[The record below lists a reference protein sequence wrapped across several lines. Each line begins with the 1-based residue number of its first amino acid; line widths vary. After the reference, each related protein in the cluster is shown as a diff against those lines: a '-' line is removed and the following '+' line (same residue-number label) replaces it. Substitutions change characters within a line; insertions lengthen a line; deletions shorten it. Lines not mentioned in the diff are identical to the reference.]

1 MISGF
6 VFSEVGLLDVKVCFS
21 VIDAFVVAENC
32 LGFVL
37 LSVVVLVAVPDVGV
51 NVLVLT
57 VVFRGCIV
65 VGLTDSLIAVVFEI
79 DDVVLL
85 VVVVAAVVSLIVGGM
100 VDWVDEIVVEEEP
113 NVFFFVV
120 FLSAVCCEG
129 VVVPEVFVCLLIYLL
144 MLRILLYTLEYLR
157 KFCFPWVT

>member
-1 MISGF
+1 MG
-6 VFSEVGLLDVKVCFS
+6 V
-21 VIDAFVVAENC
+21 
-32 LGFVL
+32 VL

-113 NVFFFVV
+113 NVVFFVV

-129 VVVPEVFVCLLIYLL
+129 VVVPEVFVCLPVVDLL
-144 MLRILLYTLEYLR
+144 TNVENSFVYSGVLA
-157 KFCFPWVT
+157 

>member
-1 MISGF
+1 MG
-6 VFSEVGLLDVKVCFS
+6 V
-21 VIDAFVVAENC
+21 
-32 LGFVL
+32 VL

-85 VVVVAAVVSLIVGGM
+85 VIVVAAVVLLIVGGM

-113 NVFFFVV
+113 NVVFFVV

-129 VVVPEVFVCLLIYLL
+129 VVVPEVFVCLSVVDLL
-144 MLRILLYTLEYLR
+144 TNVENSFVYSRVLA
-157 KFCFPWVT
+157 

>member
-1 MISGF
+1 MG
-6 VFSEVGLLDVKVCFS
+6 V
-21 VIDAFVVAENC
+21 
-32 LGFVL
+32 VL

-79 DDVVLL
+79 DDVVLF

-113 NVFFFVV
+113 NVVFF
-120 FLSAVCCEG
+120 CCIFICC
-129 VVVPEVFVCLLIYLL
+129 VL
-144 MLRILLYTLEYLR
+144 
-157 KFCFPWVT
+157 